1 MVSFIRAYKT
11 EINPTA
17 EQKQKIHQTIGVC
30 RFVYNFYIAHNKD
43 VYEKQKRFVSGM
55 DFSKW
60 LNNEFI
66 PNNPDKSWIKD
77 VGSKAVKQSIM
88 NGEKAFK
95 SFFDGKSKFPRFK
108 KKNKQDVKAYF
119 PKNNKTDWTVERH
132 RIKMP
137 TLGFVALKEKGYIP
151 TNAKVKSGTFS
162 YKAGRYYVSV
172 LVEEDIKILNNN
184 INDGVGIDLGIKNLA
199 VVSNTEKPFKNINK
213 TKKVKELEKKLKRE
227 QRKLSRKYESLKVR
241 NKRKGGNATRQNIQ
255 KQIVKVQKLHNT
267 LTNIRDNYINQVV
280 NEIVKTKPSYIT
292 IEDLNVSGMMKNKH
306 LARVI
311 AQQKFYQ
318 FKIKLQYKCKLNGI
332 ELRIVDRYYPSS
344 KMCNE
349 CGSIDKTLNLSDRIY
364 ICKECGCVI
373 DRDKNASINLA
384 NAKTYK
390 VA

>member
-1 MVSFIRAYKT
+1 MSFIRAYKT

-119 PKNNKTDWTVERH
+119 PKNNKTDLAVERH

-280 NEIVKTKPSYIT
+280 NEIVKTKPSYIS

>member
-17 EQKQKIHQTIGVC
+17 EQKQKIHQTIGVG

-280 NEIVKTKPSYIT
+280 NEIVKTKPSYIS

>member
-1 MVSFIRAYKT
+1 VVSFIRAYKT